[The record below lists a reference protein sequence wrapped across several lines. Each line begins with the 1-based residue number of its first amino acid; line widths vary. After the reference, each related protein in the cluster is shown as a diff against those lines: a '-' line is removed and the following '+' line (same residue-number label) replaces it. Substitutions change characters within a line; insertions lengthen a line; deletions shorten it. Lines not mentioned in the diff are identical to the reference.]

1 MKPSLKVVPNNHKP
15 AAAAPVLNVDMY
27 RILRTSSQLAA
38 NVGKGVL
45 RAALYVVFLALMWL
59 RGLVHLVTNTCASIS
74 LLALVIAAFLK
85 PEFWLLWKL
94 GAFSFAAFLAGWM
107 YDGLLL
113 AISPESIIL
122 GERAAR

>member
-1 MKPSLKVVPNNHKP
+1 MKPILKVVPSNHRP
-15 AAAAPVLNVDMY
+15 SAVAPVRQLGMS
-27 RILRTSSQLAA
+27 RILRVSGHLAA
-38 NVGKGVL
+38 SVSKGIL

-59 RGLVHLVTNTCASIS
+59 RGLVHLVTNACASIS

-94 GAFSFAAFLAGWM
+94 GAFSFVAFLAGWM

>member
-1 MKPSLKVVPNNHKP
+1 MTTTSPSHAN
-15 AAAAPVLNVDMY
+15 LN
-27 RILRTSSQLAA
+27 RALRVSEQLAVS
-38 NVGKGVL
+38 VGKGVL
-45 RAALYVVFLALMWL
+45 KAMLYVVFLALMWL
-59 RGLVHLVTNTCASIS
+59 RGIVHLVTGACAGIG

-122 GERAAR
+122 GERTAR